1 MGDQDA
7 VDREVLDILLGLAK
21 AVANTTAALVL
32 QSKTVAANCDDQ
44 AAQNRV
50 IAAATQCALA
60 TSQLVA
66 CAKVVAPT
74 INSPACQQ
82 HLIDAAREVA
92 RAVEGLLA
100 LCKLSCK
107 DDKLLNSLRD
117 AAAAVSKA
125 LNDLLAHIK
134 DGSGRNQALDSVHEG
149 AVDNILAASDRLFA
163 AQGETL
169 SCLFLASK
177 ISNKNLFRRRRDGP
191 SGASFGSSHC
201 TAHSGH

>member
-66 CAKVVAPT
+66 CAK
-74 INSPACQQ
+74 
-82 HLIDAAREVA
+82 
-92 RAVEGLLA
+92 GLLA

-149 AVDNILAASDRLFA
+149 AVDNFLAASDRLFA

-177 ISNKNLFRRRRDGP
+177 NSNKNLFRRRRDGP
-191 SGASFGSSHC
+191 SGASIGSSHC